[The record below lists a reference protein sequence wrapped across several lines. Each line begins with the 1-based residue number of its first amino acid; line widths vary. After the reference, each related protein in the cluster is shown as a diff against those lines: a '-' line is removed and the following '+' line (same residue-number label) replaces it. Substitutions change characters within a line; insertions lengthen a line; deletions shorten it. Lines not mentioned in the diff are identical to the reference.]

1 MNTPPTESN
10 PLVGIWKLLSA
21 IAIYP
26 DGTVNS
32 EAYGVN
38 PNGYITYTAEGHMM
52 VMFAKS
58 DRPPFSRDVRS
69 PLSEEMSAVAIEE
82 LAHGFR
88 SFNAYA
94 GTYTLDGNIVRHHL
108 TIASIPNR
116 VGTTLVRTFAI
127 SGDRLAL
134 KTPEIIGNGGAMVF
148 ELMWERLKSQ

>member
-1 MNTPPTESN
+1 
-10 PLVGIWKLLSA
+10 
-21 IAIYP
+21 
-26 DGTVNS
+26 
-32 EAYGVN
+32 
-38 PNGYITYTAEGHMM
+38 MM